1 MAPATARVISSLHR
15 RKVQEICD
23 SVDAADNGRTHQS
36 EPDLHH
42 WIQVRPMV
50 LERYRV
56 FDDHKTGRLCGAD
69 EDTVDGLVGV
79 FEGMEDE
86 FAVCEVF
93 EAKVRACH
101 GVKDGW
107 ARI

>member
-1 MAPATARVISSLHR
+1 
-15 RKVQEICD
+15 
-23 SVDAADNGRTHQS
+23 
-36 EPDLHH
+36 
-42 WIQVRPMV
+42 MV

-56 FDDHKTGRLCGAD
+56 FDDYNTGRLCGAD

-93 EAKVRACH
+93 EAKVRVCH
-101 GVKDGW
+101 GVKDGS
-107 ARI
+107 ARIRASTAGAPDRNRRDAGLRVLVSGPRHFSIFFSLRLLALRSVSYCF